1 MENLDFSNL
10 EYTDFSSIKRL
21 ELVEGIST
29 DSPDFFE
36 LYYDILKYSG
46 SIGICENC
54 FIKYKD
60 LIDKLLEINLS
71 KIKDISNLFK
81 GAQVIIDDPSDIQRL
96 ERGSPLL
103 SNFASNYL
111 NNDSAKIVGDTF
123 DDCTFY
129 IVSKTS
135 TINEITVVDD
145 INISSNVKM
154 LKGMIYLLGRI
165 SVVRLPE
172 LTIEGVTQVT
182 PVGVKYSDINILNMN
197 KDQDNIIQ
205 LSSNG
210 APIQEIGDSEEVKRH
225 NLSKLT
231 LGHFLTAIDYGF
243 GVGTFSPSTGGF
255 AHITTAYGNDVF
267 YDIAVDGSV
276 TANTTYVK
284 PSAPYTVIL
293 EADKIGTT
301 LDAVTANQ
309 VQEAGE
315 LIVRG
320 STGLITYTRTSDSTT
335 SAIYFTDDRKDGKT
349 TILTYNVSS
358 RIITSAIVSPTI
370 SPATTSTIGGVK
382 RVSPITNLVVESA
395 NAEIIAGKVNDLLE
409 GLRSAGIIEP

>member
-10 EYTDFSSIKRL
+10 EYTDFLSIKQL

-172 LTIEGVTQVT
+172 FTIEGVTQVT

-210 APIQEIGDSEEVKRH
+210 APIQEIGD
-225 NLSKLT
+225 LT
-231 LGHFLTAIDYGF
+231 GDIEDVMDL
-243 GVGTFSPSTGGF
+243 VSGT
-255 AHITTAYGNDVF
+255 V
-267 YDIAVDGSV
+267 V
-276 TANTTYVK
+276 
-284 PSAPYTVIL
+284 
-293 EADKIGTT
+293 KIGNLNVPSFENKPNVFLGKTSLMEVGKFPMILGSLDISQTSFNTQT
-301 LDAVTANQ
+301 LEKLFNDTANQ
-309 VQEAGE
+309 GMQKLLGGESATIYVNSYINNSFTQEQ
-315 LIVRG
+315 
-320 STGLITYTRTSDSTT
+320 
-335 SAIYFTDDRKDGKT
+335 KDNIRALG
-349 TILTYNVSS
+349 Y
-358 RIITSAIVSPTI
+358 IIT
-370 SPATTSTIGGVK
+370 VK
-382 RVSPITNLVVESA
+382 S
-395 NAEIIAGKVNDLLE
+395 
-409 GLRSAGIIEP
+409 

>member
-1 MENLDFSNL
+1 MLERRVILSSSEPDRNSLWLHTKDNKFILESYTSRGWEPIGVSSSSKDDMPTFKASMDPKDLAHNLD
-10 EYTDFSSIKRL
+10 TM
-21 ELVEGIST
+21 
-29 DSPDFFE
+29 
-36 LYYDILKYSG
+36 
-46 SIGICENC
+46 
-54 FIKYKD
+54 
-60 LIDKLLEINLS
+60 S
-71 KIKDISNLFK
+71 KI
-81 GAQVIIDDPSDIQRL
+81 DP
-96 ERGSPLL
+96 
-103 SNFASNYL
+103 
-111 NNDSAKIVGDTF
+111 NDCV
-123 DDCTFY
+123 
-129 IVSKTS
+129 IVSL
-135 TINEITVVDD
+135 I
-145 INISSNVKM
+145 
-154 LKGMIYLLGRI
+154 G
-165 SVVRLPE
+165 
-172 LTIEGVTQVT
+172 TIEGIDYNIRGTYCNRYITT
-182 PVGVKYSDINILNMN
+182 PTIDL
-197 KDQDNIIQ
+197 
-205 LSSNG
+205 
-210 APIQEIGDSEEVKRH
+210 EIGDSEEVKRH

>member
-1 MENLDFSNL
+1 MLERRVILSNSEPDRNSLWLHAKDDKFILESYTSRGWEPIGVPSSSKDDILTFKASVDPKDLAHNLD
-10 EYTDFSSIKRL
+10 TM
-21 ELVEGIST
+21 
-29 DSPDFFE
+29 
-36 LYYDILKYSG
+36 
-46 SIGICENC
+46 
-54 FIKYKD
+54 
-60 LIDKLLEINLS
+60 S
-71 KIKDISNLFK
+71 KI
-81 GAQVIIDDPSDIQRL
+81 DP
-96 ERGSPLL
+96 
-103 SNFASNYL
+103 
-111 NNDSAKIVGDTF
+111 NDCIIVGLT
-123 DDCTFY
+123 
-129 IVSKTS
+129 
-135 TINEITVVDD
+135 
-145 INISSNVKM
+145 
-154 LKGMIYLLGRI
+154 G
-165 SVVRLPE
+165 
-172 LTIEGVTQVT
+172 TIEGIDYNIRGTYCNRYITTVAEHSVLIFE
-182 PVGVKYSDINILNMN
+182 VKEDNGTILLYSKYN
-197 KDQDNIIQ
+197 
-205 LSSNG
+205 LSLTM
-210 APIQEIGDSEEVKRH
+210 PTIDLEIGNSEEVKRN

-276 TANTTYVK
+276 AANTTYVK

-382 RVSPITNLVVESA
+382 KASPIANLVVESA

-409 GLRSAGIIEP
+409 GLRSAGVIES